1 MRLRGTGRN
10 RYLARRRARRQRTQP
25 HLLRVLRGSARD
37 FSRTLRRTGNAH
49 AHRETPEGI
58 AEESIPGGVKLVGL
72 LGSSQNRRHI
82 DCHME
87 FVVSSSGEHSP

>member
-1 MRLRGTGRN
+1 MPI
-10 RYLARRRARRQRTQP
+10 AK
-25 HLLRVLRGSARD
+25 LLKGL
-37 FSRTLRRTGNAH
+37 
-49 AHRETPEGI
+49 PEGR
-58 AEESIPGGVKLVGL
+58 SPGGVKLVGL